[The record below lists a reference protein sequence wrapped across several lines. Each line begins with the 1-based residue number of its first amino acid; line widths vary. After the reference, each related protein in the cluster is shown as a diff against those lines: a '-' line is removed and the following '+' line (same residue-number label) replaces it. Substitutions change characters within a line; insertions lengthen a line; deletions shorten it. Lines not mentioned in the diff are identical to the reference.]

1 MIEKQDMLAQSDL
14 VDIPETIQKVD
25 HVYESESFEQP
36 KLDFEFSASR
46 LAIQNDNDQL
56 QQTHNLNAD
65 NVIQCNQIPDS
76 QHYAQ
81 PSFPDPGSGKAL
93 ENMNKNLVN
102 KEVCSNYLSGDLHN
116 EGLFC
121 PDNVPRKR
129 KFCGKEET
137 DTGMPIIVNDNLAY

>member
-25 HVYESESFEQP
+25 HVYGSESFEQP

-65 NVIQCNQIPDS
+65 NVIQCNQPNW
-76 QHYAQ
+76 Q
-81 PSFPDPGSGKAL
+81 PG
-93 ENMNKNLVN
+93 
-102 KEVCSNYLSGDLHN
+102 
-116 EGLFC
+116 
-121 PDNVPRKR
+121 
-129 KFCGKEET
+129 
-137 DTGMPIIVNDNLAY
+137 TGQVVVAK